1 MAFRAN
7 SQRTKRHRK
16 REEESDRRPL
26 ATHGAGDALER
37 ARIRQQTVAQTAECA
52 DLHRIR
58 RRACTAGL
66 RGEFAWRRTTTA
78 LTACFRPDVAIS
90 SRLAFRDSRN
100 AFKDGEHTLSIG
112 TNG

>member
-66 RGEFAWRRTTTA
+66 RVAAHERLVCRIVLHRGEFAWRRTTTA
-78 LTACFRPDVAIS
+78 LTASFRPDV
-90 SRLAFRDSRN
+90 
-100 AFKDGEHTLSIG
+100 
-112 TNG
+112 